1 MMIMLVRTRL
11 LWLSVVL
18 GLMVPTHLSAENAH
32 QDDTTILVAYYS
44 RTGRTE
50 QVAEAV
56 AEGVRGVE
64 GTRVLL
70 KALTDVTAAD
80 LSEATGIVL
89 GSPTYSANMAGPMKS
104 FIDDWSFRYRVDLTD
119 KVGAAFSTGG
129 GHTAGKEHV
138 VVSLLLA
145 MIGERMLVLGPIR
158 ESGVG
163 ALGVSGVAPPPGEQ
177 IAPNIL
183 GEGRLLGARIAQ
195 VAQRV
200 RLQP

>member
-1 MMIMLVRTRL
+1 MLVRTRL

-18 GLMVPTHLSAENAH
+18 GLMLPTHLSAENAH

-56 AEGVRGVE
+56 AEG
-64 GTRVLL
+64 
-70 KALTDVTAAD
+70 
-80 LSEATGIVL
+80 ATGIVL

>member
-1 MMIMLVRTRL
+1 
-11 LWLSVVL
+11 
-18 GLMVPTHLSAENAH
+18 MVAAELSAEAARQN
-32 QDDTTILVAYYS
+32 DTTILVAYYS

-56 AEGVRGVE
+56 AEGARGVE

-70 KALTDVTAAD
+70 KALTDVTAED
-80 LSEATGIVL
+80 LSEATGLVL
-89 GSPTYSANMAGPMKS
+89 GSPTYSSNMAGPMKS
-104 FIDDWSFRYRVDLTD
+104 FIDDWSFRYQVDLTD

-183 GEGRLLGARIAQ
+183 GEGRLLGSRIAE
-195 VAQRV
+195 VAQRI
-200 RLQP
+200 RLHQ

>member
-1 MMIMLVRTRL
+1 MIMTVRARL
-11 LWLSVVL
+11 LWVSVVL
-18 GLMVPTHLSAENAH
+18 GLMVGAELSAEAARQN
-32 QDDTTILVAYYS
+32 DTTILVAYYS

-50 QVAEAV
+50 QVAEA
-56 AEGVRGVE
+56 AEGARGVE

-70 KALTDVTAAD
+70 KALTDVTAED
-80 LSEATGIVL
+80 LSEATGLVL
-89 GSPTYSANMAGPMKS
+89 GSPTYSSNMAGPMKS
-104 FIDDWSFRYRVDLTD
+104 FIDDWSFRYQVDLTD

-183 GEGRLLGARIAQ
+183 GEGRLLGSRIAQ
-195 VAQRV
+195 VAQRI
-200 RLQP
+200 RLHQ